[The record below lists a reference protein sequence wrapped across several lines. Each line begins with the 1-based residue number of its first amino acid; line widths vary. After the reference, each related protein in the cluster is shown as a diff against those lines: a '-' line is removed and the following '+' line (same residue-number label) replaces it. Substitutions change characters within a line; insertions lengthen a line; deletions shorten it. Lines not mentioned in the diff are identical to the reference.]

1 MKTYTDKQ
9 RRISRNGI
17 IGIFALAALF
27 ACGFIIG
34 MTIGDKSNASQPVE
48 SVQTNDVQIDEMSS
62 CEVIEQTLLAGICGY
77 TDNIDCLNNDI
88 HYYET
93 LMKYGCPEN
102 ADKYKELIARNMA
115 VITALNEATSGERTQ
130 KTCELIEKELNDEVN
145 HTGSR
150 NHIDRAKIYANLS
163 ERGCPENS
171 DKYTDLARQELEL
184 ARAVEDDNFSQGE
197 AVEVVETYKR
207 LEMQAAAEEV
217 FEKVKKLTNP
227 AIDFILQVEK
237 IINE

>member
-1 MKTYTDKQ
+1 MKTSDNTKQ
-9 RRISRNGI
+9 HHISRNGI
-17 IGIFALAALF
+17 IGIFALAGLF

-34 MTIGDKSNASQPVE
+34 MTMGDKSNALQPVAAL
-48 SVQTNDVQIDEMSS
+48 QTNDVQIDEMSS
-62 CEVIEQTLLAGICGY
+62 CEVIEQTLLEGICGK
-77 TDNIDCLNNDI
+77 TDSIDCLNNDI

-93 LMKYGCPEN
+93 LVKYGCPEN
-102 ADKYKELIARNMA
+102 ADKYKELIYRNMA
-115 VITALNEATSGERTQ
+115 LVTALNEAASGDRMQ
-130 KTCELIEKELNDEVN
+130 KTCELIENELNMQVN
-145 HTGSR
+145 NVGD
-150 NHIDRAKIYANLS
+150 HIERAKIYANLS

-184 ARAVEDDNFSQGE
+184 ARAVEDDNFNESE
-197 AVEVVETYKR
+197 TVEVVETYKR

>member
-1 MKTYTDKQ
+1 MKTYSDKQ
-9 RRISRNGI
+9 HRISRNGI
-17 IGIFALAALF
+17 IGIFALAGLF

-34 MTIGDKSNASQPVE
+34 MTMGDKSNASQPVE
-48 SVQTNDVQIDEMSS
+48 SVQTNESQIDERSS
-62 CEVIEQTLLAGICGY
+62 CEVIEQTLLAGICGI

-93 LMKYGCPEN
+93 LVKYGCPEN

-115 VITALNEATSGERTQ
+115 VITALNEAASGDRMQ
-130 KTCELIEKELNDEVN
+130 KTCELIEQELTDRGAGV
-145 HTGSR
+145 TD
-150 NHIDRAKIYANLS
+150 HIERAKIYANLS

-184 ARAVEDDNFSQGE
+184 ARAVEDDNFNESE
-197 AVEVVETYKR
+197 TVEVVETYKR